1 MSRVLKFA
9 VGLAISAVCLV
20 LAFRK
25 VPLEQVWT
33 AMTTFPARIL
43 AICFLL
49 SSATLLMRALRW
61 RILLAARAPLRIG
74 IVFQVNS
81 AGQLG
86 NLALP
91 ARLGDLYRAT
101 NLSGAGFPTA
111 FTLATVFVERILDAG
126 FLVMIAAMV
135 LAGSAAM
142 PFWLVRGARVLAF
155 ASLVGFLA
163 MFILPRIESRLT
175 PFVQAVAP
183 RAAAFLNQFLEG
195 LRSFQNLGRASSFLL
210 LTGSIWVVD
219 SIGLVVIGS
228 GLGARFS
235 PFTAILLI
243 CALALASA
251 IPAAP
256 GNLGVYQLVVIS
268 VLATGGIAREPA
280 LSLALLMQALNLVT
294 LAAWGLPSFW
304 RLAQTPDPLPA

>member
-1 MSRVLKFA
+1 MT
-9 VGLAISAVCLV
+9 
-20 LAFRK
+20 AFPPR
-25 VPLEQVWT
+25 T
-33 AMTTFPARIL
+33 L

-49 SSATLLMRALRW
+49 SSTTLVMRALRW
-61 RILLAARAPLRIG
+61 RILLAARARLRIG

-91 ARLGDLYRAT
+91 ARLGDFYRAT
-101 NLSGAGFPTA
+101 NLGSLGLPTA

-142 PFWLVRGARVLAF
+142 PFWLARGARMLAF
-155 ASLVGFLA
+155 ASLAGLLVML
-163 MFILPRIESRLT
+163 ILPRVESRLT
-175 PFVQAVAP
+175 PFVQAVVP
-183 RAAAFLNQFLEG
+183 RAAAFLNQFLDG
-195 LRSFQNLGRASSFLL
+195 LRSFQNLGRASSFLA
-210 LTGSIWVVD
+210 LTGAIWVVD
-219 SIGLVVIGS
+219 SIGVVVIGS
-228 GLGARFS
+228 GLGAQFS
-235 PFTAILLI
+235 PFTAVLLI

-268 VLATGGIAREPA
+268 VLATAGIAREPA

-304 RLAQTPDPLPA
+304 RLTNPPPLLRAT